1 MEHNLP
7 KVTGLISFSARLF
20 HCLDN
25 LAENR
30 VSLSI
35 FNYHTWIEYDIADF
49 LILFRA
55 ILIFVMIQAYLMQ
68 SQRS

>member
-1 MEHNLP
+1 MQRYNNFPMENN
-7 KVTGLISFSARLF
+7 
-20 HCLDN
+20 N

>member
-1 MEHNLP
+1 MERN
-7 KVTGLISFSARLF
+7 S
-20 HCLDN
+20 

-35 FNYHTWIEYDIADF
+35 FNYHTWVEYDIADF